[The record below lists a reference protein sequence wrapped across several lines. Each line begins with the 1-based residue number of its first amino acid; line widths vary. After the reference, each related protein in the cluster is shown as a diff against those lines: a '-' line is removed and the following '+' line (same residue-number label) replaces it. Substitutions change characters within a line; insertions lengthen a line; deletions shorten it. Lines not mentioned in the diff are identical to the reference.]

1 MIKNKKRVSH
11 MTEIDY
17 ESIKVVVNSKEDPR
31 LKQELDDYNHR
42 NKKNKINMSDIS
54 RKALRKELNERM
66 KTQCR

>member
-1 MIKNKKRVSH
+1 

-54 RKALRKELNERM
+54 RKALRKELNDRM

>member
-1 MIKNKKRVSH
+1 MVKNKKRVSH